1 MIRIHNSILNH
12 IPRSMTIRRAL
23 RRGAAIAS
31 LILLLAGGTACANQ
45 RDIDHNQPMMLLWFL
60 ILADPLAPLT
70 DYDFAMLP
78 NEQKYRVANRM
89 LGSMYSGISL
99 DKLFDLEAG
108 LDNRTLKAKYANFM
122 TQANLR
128 MHRPLR
134 PDERV
139 NFDGA
144 VASNSFREAAQGRPL
159 AQFHHMPVTK
169 DRFDVWMTYV
179 LLNSVQFSPGRELDS
194 VEDEDM
200 ERVFQRLYRGISE
213 DRPIPAILYEHMTS
227 QENWRRFRSPEDNT
241 REMMEIY
248 NGHFNDE
255 DVPKASKAC
264 QNWSLNRSNE
274 LVISGD
280 VNTEPQLLAL
290 ARPGQTITTC
300 EQFYATVA
308 NHDLVPGVAGFV
320 LIQRFFPQLSEAE
333 QRDLALWILLR
344 KPKTYRDIFLTIL
357 NSRAYLLTA
366 QRGRYFEESFYN
378 FRAKTGWSAPANFFR
393 DLPNRMAEM
402 RQEVFELK
410 LGRERPAPV
419 DSLSLA
425 HHHTRLRESGALDQK
440 RDPNNPNDGGWS
452 SELMNAPV
460 PDGEYL
466 RFLFLSIAEREP
478 YPEELAT
485 LNEII
490 ADQGYTFERNKDR
503 ITSIAL
509 DYFSRLPELYTY
521 PAVF

>member
-1 MIRIHNSILNH
+1 MHRTLSNQLTRILAIPALLFIL
-12 IPRSMTIRRAL
+12 
-23 RRGAAIAS
+23 AS
-31 LILLLAGGTACANQ
+31 GGVGCANQ
-45 RDIDHNQPMMLLWFL
+45 REIDHNEPMMILWFL

-70 DYDFAMLP
+70 DYDFSILP

-99 DKLFDLEAG
+99 DKLFNVENG
-108 LDNRTLKAKYANFM
+108 LDNRVIKKKYAAFM
-122 TQANLR
+122 SQANLR
-128 MHRPLR
+128 MHRSLR

-139 NFDGA
+139 RFDGE
-144 VASNSFREAAQGRPL
+144 VAANSFREAAQGRPL
-159 AQFHHMPVTK
+159 AQFHHFPVTK
-169 DRFDVWMTYV
+169 DRFDIWMTYV
-179 LLNSVQFSPGRELDS
+179 LLNSVQYSPGRELDS

-200 ERVFQRLYRGISE
+200 ERVFQRLLRGVSE
-213 DRPIPAILYEHMTS
+213 DRPMRAILYEHMTS

-248 NGHFNDE
+248 NGHFQDD
-255 DVPKASKAC
+255 DVPMASKAC
-264 QNWSLNRSNE
+264 QNWSLNPRNE
-274 LVISGD
+274 LVIGGD
-280 VNTEPQLLAL
+280 VNTEPQFLAL
-290 ARPGQTITTC
+290 TPGRSITTC
-300 EQFYATVA
+300 EQFYAAVA
-308 NHDLVPGVAGFV
+308 NHDLVPGVIGFI

-333 QRDLALWILLR
+333 QRNMALWILLR
-344 KPKTYRDIFLTIL
+344 KPQTYRDVFLTIL

-378 FRAKTGWSAPANFFR
+378 FRAKTGWSAPGNFFR
-393 DLPNRMAEM
+393 DLPNRMTEM

-466 RFLFLSIAEREP
+466 RFLFLSIVEREP
-478 YPEELAT
+478 VPEELDT
-485 LNEII
+485 LQEII
-490 ADQGYTFERNKDR
+490 ADQGYTMSRNKDR

-521 PAVF
+521 PPVF